1 MGCKSGK
8 GGRRVDERHVAMEVK
23 TEILSMAGPRP
34 IIARFELEK
43 VLLSQGVW
51 AASRSDSHP
60 GNRDP
65 QSSRE
70 VTIPA
75 NN

>member
-1 MGCKSGK
+1 MGCKSGR
-8 GGRRVDERHVAMEVK
+8 GSRRVNERHVAMEVK
-23 TEILSMAGPRP
+23 TEILSMAGSWP
-34 IIARFELEK
+34 IIGGFELEK

-65 QSSRE
+65 QS
-70 VTIPA
+70 
-75 NN
+75 